1 MTYVARGDLRI
12 RELPKLGRALPGA
25 LPAPVLK
32 GNALPGAKGSTRS
45 RGTSRRRA
53 SARSKSLFSGV
64 RGGSTSTAP
73 KAGKKKTSASKG
85 VVVASKPSKSGTSK
99 AQGAAERIT
108 TAVVKQA
115 VASTIGRKLS
125 RRAKAAQT
133 RRLTTAIKEGLA
145 KAATK
150 GGALVKTHGKTAAKY
165 SGVAAAGVAAY
176 GITRKSKLGG
186 KVGDYVVAKVAARHD
201 AKADARL
208 RAFRAAVAAERR
220 RGPVS
225 SDRVRQLAAQY
236 GPF

>member
-1 MTYVARGDLRI
+1 MA
-12 RELPKLGRALPGA
+12 
-25 LPAPVLK
+25 
-32 GNALPGAKGSTRS
+32 
-45 RGTSRRRA
+45 
-53 SARSKSLFSGV
+53 
-64 RGGSTSTAP
+64 
-73 KAGKKKTSASKG
+73 
-85 VVVASKPSKSGTSK
+85 ASKPSKSGTSK

-165 SGVAAAGVAAY
+165 AGVAAAGAAAY